1 MALGPMPAVIASLAP
16 RRVNPAGT
24 DESDFSPRT
33 SDELDESGGLGRWV
47 RKMERYRVGC
57 NRQAGEQPPIHRH
70 EDKTG
75 SEGGHHEGA
84 SAAPVQHVQ
93 APGLGVTAVDQ
104 TEDDSNQTQ

>member
-1 MALGPMPAVIASLAP
+1 
-16 RRVNPAGT
+16 
-24 DESDFSPRT
+24 
-33 SDELDESGGLGRWV
+33 
-47 RKMERYRVGC
+47 MERYRVGC

-75 SEGGHHEGA
+75 SVGGHHEGA

-104 TEDDSNQTQ
+104 AEHESEAHQRHRCQRYVPS